1 MELERAIF
9 QAKSLEELL
18 PIVQKADAKMSFWG
32 WRHVSVDGYEGSVSR
47 YALSIRVNEI
57 VEKNPEFDDRERSF
71 GKEVVSH
78 ITRLYDEG
86 TLMLNNSCFLT
97 SFFCLIREI
106 WMNIFSYKCED
117 PYERW
122 VTYHQNDFYEGYTIN
137 QYREVFGHE
146 PANASSDIAP
156 SRWYISE
163 PNRKEFLRA

>member
-57 VEKNPEFDDRERSF
+57 VEKDPEFDDHERSF
-71 GKEVVSH
+71 GKMVVSH
-78 ITRLYDEG
+78 ITRLYDAG
-86 TLMLNNSCFLT
+86 TQMLDKSCFLT

-106 WMNIFSYKCED
+106 WMNVFSYKCED

-122 VTYHQNDFYEGYTIN
+122 ITYHQNQFYECYTRN
-137 QYREVFGHE
+137 QYQEVFGRE
-146 PANASSDIAP
+146 PPNASSDIAP
-156 SRWYISE
+156 SRWGISE
-163 PNRKEFLRA
+163 ANRQKLLRV